1 MNSIFE
7 VIGQNI
13 NLKAENLK
21 KCHSK
26 GFLDYQGTFFGRGHS
41 NNRGPIVLLRIVL
54 DCRLFNGTSVTSQLC
69 MYYVL
74 ITTLGEVID

>member
-1 MNSIFE
+1 MAIFSANEIRTFFE
-7 VIGQNI
+7 VIGQNM

-26 GFLDYQGTFFGRGHS
+26 GFLDYQGTFFGRGYS
-41 NNRGPIVLLRIVL
+41 NNRAPTVLLRIVL

-69 MYYVL
+69 MY
-74 ITTLGEVID
+74 I